1 MITGYP
7 LLVAFIISVVIL
19 LVSII
24 KFKVNPFIAM
34 LFTSIV
40 TGFLVQ
46 MPMNDIATTIC
57 TGFGNTLKSIGIV
70 IGLGIIFG
78 NLLSE
83 AGATEAIA
91 KGLLKKTGNNNAA
104 LAVTTAGFLISI
116 PVFMDAAFVIMMP
129 IVKYVARATKKSIMI
144 FVCALGVGDRKS
156 VV

>member
-46 MPMNDIATTIC
+46 MPMND
-57 TGFGNTLKSIGIV
+57 KIG
-70 IGLGIIFG
+70 
-78 NLLSE
+78 
-83 AGATEAIA
+83 
-91 KGLLKKTGNNNAA
+91 
-104 LAVTTAGFLISI
+104 
-116 PVFMDAAFVIMMP
+116 
-129 IVKYVARATKKSIMI
+129 RAH
-144 FVCALGVGDRKS
+144 V
-156 VV
+156 